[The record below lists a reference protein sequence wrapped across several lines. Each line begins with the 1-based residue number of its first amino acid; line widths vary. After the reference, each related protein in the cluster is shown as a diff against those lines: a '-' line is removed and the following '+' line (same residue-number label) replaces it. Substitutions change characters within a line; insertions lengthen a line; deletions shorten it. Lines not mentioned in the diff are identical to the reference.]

1 MFNYT
6 LRGYKS
12 GPSLNDRRLWRQVAA
27 GMDALREALPSWAWS
42 PSLLLYTSKE
52 VIVRLQLGSRRLQ
65 HVSENCKGGLHIDN
79 GNGKRPV
86 AIVNV

>member
-1 MFNYT
+1 M
-6 LRGYKS
+6 
-12 GPSLNDRRLWRQVAA
+12 
-27 GMDALREALPSWAWS
+27 
-42 PSLLLYTSKE
+42 LLYTSKE